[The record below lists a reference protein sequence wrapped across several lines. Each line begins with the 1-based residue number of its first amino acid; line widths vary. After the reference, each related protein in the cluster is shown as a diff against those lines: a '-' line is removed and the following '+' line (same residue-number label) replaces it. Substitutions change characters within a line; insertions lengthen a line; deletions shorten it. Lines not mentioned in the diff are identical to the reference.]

1 MPTLN
6 RLQPSPEHSI
16 SRLLGPRPAAGVI
29 EFFVFGVK
37 QAAACVFAGSFLFLL
52 AISSHVHIHGL
63 ARYDFLFLSAIAIQI
78 LLVAVRLENWR
89 EVAVLSLFHL
99 IGIGLEL
106 FKTAP
111 SVRSWSYP
119 EPAFFHLKTVPLYSG
134 FMYASVASYIM
145 QAWRLMK
152 VKLTEFPPF
161 PLAVGLCAAIYANF
175 FTNHYMADL
184 RWPLAAAVLLL
195 FRRTQVYFTVDQDP
209 AKNASG
215 TLFSADRVFHL
226 GGGKYRHL
234 FWRLAISASETAM
247 GDRRADQDQLVDA
260 SGDHQFHYRGSIER
274 AFPQAANCLDG
285 KRRDCA
291 GFISRFIAARSGRK
305 MTSENMDGLKSI
317 TADPRVNVRRD
328 GVPDRKGRCVVY
340 WMQRSQRSVDN
351 PALEVAV
358 KAANLLGKPCVV
370 FFAPV
375 PFYPHA
381 NLRHYRFLQ
390 QGIVRIAGG
399 LKKRGIGF
407 VLRRFP
413 DHSLL
418 RFCEEVRA
426 SLVVADENPM
436 REPES
441 WRQTVAK
448 KLRVPFWTVDSDVI
462 VPAKLLMKEQY
473 GAYTARPVIRRLL
486 PDFLKPVGNT
496 KASKTWAMPQGLK
509 SLPVDF
515 DVMDGWP
522 LDRSVAPVPNIVG
535 GSDQA
540 LKRLKRFIKND
551 LACYPLERNK
561 PELDST
567 SHLSAYLH
575 FGHIG
580 PHTVAL
586 AVQKS
591 SAPRAA
597 KEAFLEQLIV
607 RRELAVNFVRFNPD
621 YDNFESGT
629 AWAHKSLADHAGDP
643 RKIYS
648 ERQLENAQT
657 HDPLW
662 NAAQLQMT
670 LTGFMHNYLRMY
682 WAKKI
687 LEWSKTPARAF
698 QMAVYLNDKYE
709 LDGRDP
715 NGYAGIAWAIV
726 GKHDRPWFDR
736 PIFGQIRYM
745 SFNSTSKKFDSKRYI
760 AQIEAAVRDVPAK

>member
-1 MPTLN
+1 MT
-6 RLQPSPEHSI
+6 S
-16 SRLLGPRPAAGVI
+16 
-29 EFFVFGVK
+29 K
-37 QAAACVFAGSFLFLL
+37 
-52 AISSHVHIHGL
+52 
-63 ARYDFLFLSAIAIQI
+63 
-78 LLVAVRLENWR
+78 
-89 EVAVLSLFHL
+89 
-99 IGIGLEL
+99 
-106 FKTAP
+106 
-111 SVRSWSYP
+111 
-119 EPAFFHLKTVPLYSG
+119 
-134 FMYASVASYIM
+134 
-145 QAWRLMK
+145 
-152 VKLTEFPPF
+152 
-161 PLAVGLCAAIYANF
+161 
-175 FTNHYMADL
+175 
-184 RWPLAAAVLLL
+184 
-195 FRRTQVYFTVDQDP
+195 
-209 AKNASG
+209 
-215 TLFSADRVFHL
+215 SADGPKL
-226 GGGKYRHL
+226 M
-234 FWRLAISASETAM
+234 A
-247 GDRRADQDQLVDA
+247 
-260 SGDHQFHYRGSIER
+260 
-274 AFPQAANCLDG
+274 
-285 KRRDCA
+285 
-291 GFISRFIAARSGRK
+291 
-305 MTSENMDGLKSI
+305 
-317 TADPRVNVRRD
+317 ADPRINVRRE
-328 GVPDRKGRCVVY
+328 GIPDRTGRCVIY
-340 WMQRSQRSVDN
+340 WMQRSQRSIDN

-358 KAANLLGKPCVV
+358 KAANLLALPCVV

-381 NLRHYRFLQ
+381 NLRHYQFLR
-390 QGIVRIAGG
+390 QGIGPIAEG

-418 RFCEEVRA
+418 RFCEEVRP
-426 SLVVADENPM
+426 SLVVGDENPM

-441 WRQTVAK
+441 WRRTVTK

-462 VPAKLLMKEQY
+462 VPSKLLMKEQY

-486 PDFLKPVGNT
+486 PEFLKPVGNT
-496 KASKTWAMPQGLK
+496 KAKKSWTMPKGLE
-509 SLPVDF
+509 SLPVDC
-515 DVMDGWP
+515 DITEGWN
-522 LDRSVAPVPNIVG
+522 LDRSVGPVSNMAG

-540 LKRLKRFIKND
+540 LKRLKNFIKND
-551 LACYPLERNK
+551 LARYPVERNK

-567 SHLSAYLH
+567 SHLSAHLH

-591 SAPRAA
+591 SAPRVA

-621 YDNFESGT
+621 YDSFESGT
-629 AWAHKSLADHAGDP
+629 PWAHKSLADHADDA

-662 NAAQLQMT
+662 NAAQLQMV

-687 LEWSKTPARAF
+687 LEWSKTPGRAF

-736 PIFGQIRYM
+736 PIFGQVRYM

-760 AQIEAAVRDVPAK
+760 AQIEELAAEKHLAS